1 MGNSDGAV
9 AAPNHD
15 VRQGAA
21 AGGRLNWST
30 PFHPMDQATLF
41 ALESR
46 RPEIR
51 ARWEALL
58 RIERVHTP
66 LANPS
71 TLVFMFDHTLD
82 EVLRAL
88 AGKPA
93 RKVGPR
99 PTSAFA
105 NNPLRD
111 YFAAL
116 EQALLEALILVQ
128 AGRLAATS
136 PVEPLMPAERTAALN
151 EVCATLRRIARREI
165 DVFDDLCRSIPK
177 KALPAAEPMVEATAQ
192 SETAGIQP
200 RPGSTRTLSP
210 HSEDTEQDGPRSF
223 SAGETE
229 TLTGINARAEP
240 FR

>member
-1 MGNSDGAV
+1 
-9 AAPNHD
+9 
-15 VRQGAA
+15 
-21 AGGRLNWST
+21 
-30 PFHPMDQATLF
+30 MDQATLF

-88 AGKPA
+88 AEKPA
-93 RKVGPR
+93 RRVGPR

-111 YFAAL
+111 YFTAL
-116 EQALLEALILVQ
+116 EQALLEALIYVQ

-136 PVEPLMPAERTAALN
+136 AVGPLTPAERAAALN
-151 EVCATLRRIARREI
+151 EVCATLRQIARREI
-165 DVFDDLCRSIPK
+165 DVFDGLCRSMPK
-177 KALPAAEPMVEATAQ
+177 
-192 SETAGIQP
+192 AGGADGGTDGRGDGPPRKIAPKIQP
-200 RPGSTRTLSP
+200 SPEPARPVSLSA
-210 HSEDTEQDGPRSF
+210 EGTERDGARAI
-223 SAGETE
+223 SAGKTE
-229 TLTGINARAEP
+229 TLTGINAREEP
-240 FR
+240 GR